1 MPLLPAAIPP
11 SRSDYWKVAPT
22 VLAAVIVTEQ
32 IPVPEQAPV
41 HPLNRLPA
49 DGVAVSVTC
58 VPALKAVW
66 QLVPQLMPRGL
77 LLTLPLPDILT
88 LSTKVDGAKVTA
100 TDFEAVRL
108 TEHVVPLLLVQPDHP
123 LTPLPVAG
131 VAVRVTVDPV
141 AKLAAQT
148 EPQLIP
154 AGELVREPLPVLE
167 TLNVLTAGA
176 NVAATVFD
184 EFIVREQLVPLA
196 VVHPVQPEIT

>member
-1 MPLLPAAIPP
+1 MN
-11 SRSDYWKVAPT
+11 VAPT
-22 VLAAVIVTEQ
+22 VFAAVIVTEQ

-58 VPALKAVW
+58 VPALKAAW

-77 LLTLPLPDILT
+77 LLTLPLPDWLT
-88 LSTKVDGAKVTA
+88 LSTKVDGAKVTD

-108 TEHVVPLLLVQPDHP
+108 TEHAVPLLLVHPDQPM
-123 LTPLPVAG
+123 TPLPVDG